1 MEYCIALEAAES
13 FAAGAVRSLF
23 IICGMIVVLFITS
36 LFVPAIVGISILFT
50 LPDKI
55 RVVSSSS
62 LFSSW
67 LNDGI
72 FRLDREAINAIS
84 RIGRALAAN
93 VEGPVV
99 LCQTLDM
106 KKDG

>member
-1 MEYCIALEAAES
+1 MLGNYNKE
-13 FAAGAVRSLF
+13 LF
-23 IICGMIVVLFITS
+23 I
-36 LFVPAIVGISILFT
+36 

-55 RVVSSSS
+55 RAESSSS

-72 FRLDREAINAIS
+72 FRADMEPSNAIS
-84 RIGRALAAN
+84 RIERVLAAI
-93 VEGPVV
+93 VELAIV
-99 LCQTLDM
+99 LRPMLDM